1 MVASGSGTRTRQ
13 RLLDPVLT
21 DKRHHLE
28 IGDTAC
34 DNEYF
39 VRERLIRMMVIAFFS
54 GKDSE
59 ALEQKLAFMYI
70 LPEKSTL
77 PF

>member
-39 VRERLIRMMVIAFFS
+39 VRERLIRMMVIA
-54 GKDSE
+54 SE
-59 ALEQKLAFMYI
+59 S
-70 LPEKSTL
+70 LPEKNAL
-77 PF
+77 E